1 MNRTY
6 LFSLIFVGICWLFLG
21 VCEAQ
26 NLSGTLK
33 DAQRQPIVGANIFWL
48 KTSVGTVSSET
59 GEFSIAKTLESN
71 QLVISA
77 VGFISDTLVITE
89 NQHHIEITLKS
100 ETSAIQ
106 SVEVQ
111 ANSSFK
117 DKENVMLNEFISRKE
132 LTKAACCNLS
142 ESFETN
148 ASVDVSYQDAVTGS
162 KQIKML
168 GLDGSYVLINA
179 ENMPFV
185 RGLASTYGLNFIPGT
200 WIQSIDLV
208 KGTGSVVN
216 GYESMSGQI
225 NVELMKPDAEEKLL
239 LNAYLNHFGRI
250 EGNAVTKAKIND
262 KWSTNVLAHT
272 STLQN
277 KVDLNN
283 DGFVDLPLF
292 TQYNVMNRWKRSSEK
307 MMNQFGVKFLSDVR
321 RAGQNSFF
329 EAKPSPLAYGTEMN
343 TRRAEFF
350 SKNAILYPKKPYQG
364 LGLVSSAILHTQ
376 DGFLGK
382 NVYKGTQKTLYNNL
396 IYQNILGNTNHTYKL
411 GISHLLDHYDESFA
425 DSTFRRN
432 ENVWG
437 AFVEYTYTQAKKFTL
452 VVGNRI
458 DKHNL
463 FGWQYTP
470 RLHLKYDINEN
481 TLFRLSAGRGFRVAN
496 PIAENFGFL
505 VNNRKIFG
513 ETLQPEI
520 SWNFGASVQKE
531 FEVLKRKASLVMD
544 FFHTNFTN
552 QMVVDMDRSTTE
564 IYFTN
569 LHGKSFANSFQT
581 ELSYSPIA
589 GLETKVAYKLYDVQT
604 TLDGRLQE
612 RPFIS
617 RNRFFINASYTTRR
631 SGFQFDATVK
641 WNGKQRL
648 PLSHNPLEAQN
659 SRFSQSFAILN
670 AQVSK
675 NLGKRWEVYLGGE
688 NLTNFRQ
695 LNPIESADNPQ
706 SPHFDASMI
715 WGPVVGT
722 MIYSGV
728 RIKFK

>member
-1 MNRTY
+1 MNKIY
-6 LFSLIFVGICWLFLG
+6 PSIFLCICWLLWDATQ
-21 VCEAQ
+21 AQ
-26 NLSGTLK
+26 NLHGSLK
-33 DAQRQPIVGANIFWL
+33 DSQRQPIIGANIFWL
-48 KTSVGTVSSET
+48 NTSVGTVTTET
-59 GEFSIAKTLESN
+59 GEFSISKSSQSN

-77 VGFISDTLVITE
+77 VGFLSDTLVIAE
-89 NQHHIEITLKS
+89 SQHHIEITLKS
-100 ETSAIQ
+100 ETSTIQ
-106 SVEVQ
+106 TVEVK

-117 DKENVMLNEFISRKE
+117 DKDNAMLNEFISRKE

-208 KGTGSVVN
+208 KGAGSVVN

-239 LNAYLNHFGRI
+239 LNAYLNHFGRV
-250 EGNAVTKAKIND
+250 EGNAVARKKLND
-262 KWSTNVLAHT
+262 KWSTNILAHA

-283 DGFVDLPLF
+283 DGFVDMPLY

-329 EAKPSPLAYGTEMN
+329 EANPSTFAYGTNMN
-343 TRRAEFF
+343 TQRVEFF
-350 SKNAILYPKKPYQG
+350 AKNAILYPKKPYQG

-376 DGFLGK
+376 DGFLGN

-396 IYQNILGNTNHTYKL
+396 IYQNILGNTNHSYKL
-411 GISHLLDHYDESFA
+411 GISHLLDSYDESFA

-432 ENVWG
+432 ENVLG
-437 AFVEYTYTQAKKFTL
+437 AFVEYTYTHAKKFTL
-452 VVGNRI
+452 VAGNRI

-470 RLHLKYDINEN
+470 RLHLKYDITEN
-481 TLFRLSAGRGFRVAN
+481 TLLRLSAGRGFRVPN

-513 ETLQPEI
+513 EMLQPEV
-520 SWNFGASVQKE
+520 SWNFGVSLQKE
-531 FEVLKRKASLVMD
+531 FDILERKASLVID

-552 QMVVDMDRSTTE
+552 QMVVDMDRSATE

-569 LHGKSFANSFQT
+569 LNGKSFANSFQT
-581 ELSYSPIA
+581 ELSYSPMA
-589 GLETKVAYKLYDVQT
+589 GLETKVAYKLYDVQS
-604 TLDGRLQE
+604 TLAGRLQE

-617 RNRFFINASYTTRR
+617 RNRFFVNASYTTRR
-631 SGFQFDATVK
+631 SGLQFDATVK
-641 WNGKQRL
+641 WNGRQRL

-659 SRFSQSFAILN
+659 DRFSPSFATLN

-675 NLGKRWEVYLGGE
+675 NIGKKWEVYLGGE

-706 SPHFDASMI
+706 NPHFDASMI
-715 WGPVVGT
+715 WGPVVGR

-728 RIKFK
+728 RVKFK

>member
-1 MNRTY
+1 MNKTHK
-6 LFSLIFVGICWLFLG
+6 FIFVGICWLFLG
-21 VCEAQ
+21 VCQAQ
-26 NLSGTLK
+26 NLHGTLK
-33 DAQRQPIVGANIFWL
+33 DAQRQPIIGANIFWL
-48 KTSVGTVSSET
+48 NTSIGAVSSET
-59 GEFSIAKTLESN
+59 GEFSISKTLESN
-71 QLVISA
+71 QLVVSA
-77 VGFISDTLVITE
+77 VGFLSDTLTIAE
-89 NQHHIEITLKS
+89 NQHHIEIILKS
-100 ETSAIQ
+100 ENNSIQ
-106 SVEVQ
+106 AVEVQ
-111 ANSSFK
+111 ASSSFK
-117 DKENVMLNEFISRKE
+117 DKDNAMLNEFISRKE

-208 KGTGSVVN
+208 KGSGSVVN

-250 EGNAVTKAKIND
+250 EGNAVARKKLND
-262 KWSTNVLAHT
+262 KWATNILAHA

-283 DGFVDLPLF
+283 DGFVDMPLY

-307 MMNQFGVKFLSDVR
+307 MMNQFGVKFLSDIR

-329 EAKPSPLAYGTEMN
+329 EANPSPLAYGTEMN
-343 TRRAEFF
+343 TQRVEAFA
-350 SKNAILYPKKPYQG
+350 KNAILYPKKPYQG

-376 DGFLGK
+376 DGFLGN
-382 NVYKGTQKTLYNNL
+382 NVYKGTQKTIYNNL
-396 IYQNILGNTNHTYKL
+396 IFQSILGNTNHSYKL
-411 GISHLLDHYDESFA
+411 GISHLLDNYDESFA

-432 ENVWG
+432 ENVLG
-437 AFVEYTYTQAKKFTL
+437 AFVEYTYTHAKKFTL
-452 VVGNRI
+452 VAGNRI

-470 RLHLKYDINEN
+470 RLHLKYDFNEN
-481 TLFRLSAGRGFRVAN
+481 TLLRLSAGRGFRVPN

-505 VNNRKIFG
+505 VNNRRIIG
-513 ETLQPEI
+513 EALRPEV
-520 SWNFGASVQKE
+520 SWNFGVSLQKE
-531 FEVLKRKASLVMD
+531 FQLLARKASLVVD
-544 FFHTNFTN
+544 FFHTSFTN
-552 QMVVDMDRSTTE
+552 QMVVDMDRNATE

-569 LHGKSFANSFQT
+569 LNGKSFANSFQT

-589 GLETKVAYKLYDVQT
+589 GLETKVAYKLYDVQS
-604 TLDGRLQE
+604 TLAGRLQE
-612 RPFIS
+612 RPFVS
-617 RNRFFINASYTTRR
+617 RNRFFVNASYTTRR
-631 SGFQFDATVK
+631 SGLQFDATIK
-641 WNGKQRL
+641 WNGRQRL

-659 SRFSQSFAILN
+659 DRFSPSFATLN

-675 NLGKRWEVYLGGE
+675 NLGKKWEVYVGGE

-695 LNPIESADNPQ
+695 LNPIENADNPQ
-706 SPHFDASMI
+706 NPHFDASMI
-715 WGPVVGT
+715 WGPIVGR

-728 RIKFK
+728 RVKFK